1 MHSLAQAPPVSLQ
14 QESLAKGSTW
24 SGVQDMIHRTQLGA
38 GFGDLRPQGTNSFLV
53 PDASVINIMT
63 LGKLLKISEFQC
75 HELRNRG

>member
-1 MHSLAQAPPVSLQ
+1 
-14 QESLAKGSTW
+14 
-24 SGVQDMIHRTQLGA
+24 MIHRTQLGA

-63 LGKLLKISEFQC
+63 LGKLLKISELQC